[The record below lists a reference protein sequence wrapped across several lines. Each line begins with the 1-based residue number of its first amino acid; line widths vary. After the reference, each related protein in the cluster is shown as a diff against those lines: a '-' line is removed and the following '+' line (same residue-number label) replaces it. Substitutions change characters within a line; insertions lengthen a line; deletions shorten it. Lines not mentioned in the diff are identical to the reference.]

1 MTHGEKKSD
10 GNDRLA
16 SPSRR
21 KVLIAGAVAG
31 AALMASGTRAFAAA
45 EDAEIRVGFI
55 HPMSGALALFGQCD
69 PYILSLVRRALTNG
83 LTIRGHHYRV
93 SILDRDSQSS
103 PSRATQLANELVT
116 KNNVQLMLST
126 STAGTVN
133 PVSDVCEASRVPSL
147 ATNDPLEAFFFG
159 RGGKPGHPSPFH
171 WSFDFSF
178 AMQQFANCY
187 LSMWDKLKTNRK
199 VAILYSDSAAGKAFR
214 NGIEPFMRKHG
225 YTIVDPGLYQEGT
238 TSYASQIALFKR
250 EKCQIFSTMS
260 NDQDFFTMWRQA
272 AEQHYNDEVII
283 AQVAKTGLFPQQI
296 TPLGPLG
303 YNLAGATY
311 WSPKYPYSSPVTGM
325 TSAKLASGYEKATG
339 RQWTQQVGASMAVFD
354 MGIEA
359 LKAATNPTDRTS
371 IRDAITNSTF
381 ATTQGPVNFKTGPYP
396 NTSNADIIGGQ
407 WIMTPKGSRYPIEFV
422 TVGNVNN
429 PKVPIQAKLKPYN
442 A

>member
-1 MTHGEKKSD
+1 MTRQETRTDHD
-10 GNDRLA
+10 GLA
-16 SPSRR
+16 SPARR
-21 KVLIAGAVAG
+21 KILIAGATAG
-31 AALMASGTRAFAAA
+31 AAMMVSGTRAFAA
-45 EDAEIRVGFI
+45 EGDAEIRIGFV

-69 PYILSLVRRALTNG
+69 PYILSLVRHTLAKG
-83 LTIRGHHYRV
+83 LNIHGHRYRV
-93 SILDRDSQSS
+93 TILDRDSQSS
-103 PSRATQLANELVT
+103 PSRASELANKLIT
-116 KNNVQLMLST
+116 QQNVHLMLST

-133 PVSDVCEASRVPSL
+133 PVSDACEAAEVPSL

-159 RGGKPGHPSPFH
+159 RGGKVGQPSPFH

-178 AMQQFANCY
+178 AMQQFANAY
-187 LSMWDKLKTNRK
+187 LSMWGQLKTNRK
-199 VAILYSDSAAGKAFR
+199 VAILYSNSAAGTAFR

-225 YTIVDPGLYQEGT
+225 FQIVDPGLYEEGT

-272 AEQHYNDEVII
+272 AEAHYTDEVII
-283 AQVAKTGLFPQQI
+283 AQVAKTGLFPQQV
-296 TPLGPLG
+296 TPLGALG

-311 WSPKYPYSSPVTGM
+311 WSPAFPYKSPVTGM
-325 TSAKLASGYEKATG
+325 SSARLASDYEKSTG
-339 RQWTQQVGASMAVFD
+339 RQWNQQVGAAMAVFD

-359 LKAATNPTDRTS
+359 LKAARNPTDRTS
-371 IRDAITNSTF
+371 IRDAIVNLNI
-381 ATTQGPVNFKTGPYP
+381 TTIEGPVNFKTGPYP
-396 NTSNADIIGGQ
+396 NTSNVDIIGGQ
-407 WIMTPKGSRYPIEFV
+407 WIKTPPGSKYPIEFI